1 MQMTGRHS
9 HCLPSLSLMEA
20 VQEYP
25 AFALRFGVTE
35 RYDWFVP
42 RH

>member
-25 AFALRFGVTE
+25 AFALRFGATG